1 MSYIPEGLS
10 CTKPQLFN
18 GKNYYFWKGKM
29 KLFLKSQDVDM
40 RKVITEG
47 NFIPQTVD
55 AVTSVVTI
63 KPEASW
69 TDTDKKKVLLNS

>member
-1 MSYIPEGLS
+1 
-10 CTKPQLFN
+10 
-18 GKNYYFWKGKM
+18 M